1 MQFLLLYYRLALQKE
16 QFLKKKETLVKE
28 IQTKKNF
35 LDSLQPELA
44 NILKVNFEIINI
56 SIISAQCYMNSKLEI
71 FGEGKGKTSKSG
83 LFLEQGPSAQS
94 NWLVLTIA

>member
-28 IQTKKNF
+28 IQAKKNF

-44 NILKVNFEIINI
+44 NILKVNI
-56 SIISAQCYMNSKLEI
+56 LR
-71 FGEGKGKTSKSG
+71 
-83 LFLEQGPSAQS
+83 
-94 NWLVLTIA
+94 